1 MKVLITQKLPVEDLA
16 RYFGGC
22 ELEINQG
29 DSPLSPE
36 ELKTIIVDKD
46 GLLCVGDRIDQALID
61 AAPRL
66 KVISNFGVGYDNIDL
81 DYAAQ
86 KGIIVTNLP
95 HEVTQSTAEM
105 TWALLLTLVRRTAEA
120 DAYVRS
126 REFFPTGPGV
136 MLGTNLYGKR
146 LGIIGL
152 GRIGTEVARRAI
164 PFGMEVV
171 HHSLQW
177 VDDKD
182 LVIPCLSLTELLSTS
197 DVITIH
203 VPLTTGTYHLLD
215 TEEFNLMK
223 KTAFVINIARGPVI
237 NENALITALRDGKI
251 KGAALD
257 VFEKEPFVP
266 QALRE
271 MRNVILTPHLG
282 TAAYETRAAMAK
294 TAAQAIM
301 TVFKGGRPAN
311 IVN

>member
-16 RYFGGC
+16 SYFEGC
-22 ELEINQG
+22 ELEIYPG
-29 DSPLSPE
+29 HSPMSPE
-36 ELKTIIVDKD
+36 ELKASVADKD
-46 GLLCVGDRIDQALID
+46 GLLCVGDRIDRAVID

-66 KVISNFGVGYDNIDL
+66 KVISNFGVGYDNIDV

-95 HEVTQSTAEM
+95 HEVTHSTAEM
-105 TWALLLTLVRRTAEA
+105 TWALLLTLARRTAEA
-120 DAYVRS
+120 DTYVRS
-126 REFFPTGPGV
+126 RESFATGPGLL
-136 MLGTNLYGKR
+136 LGTNLYGKR

-177 VDDKD
+177 VEDKEI
-182 LVIPCLSLTELLSTS
+182 VIPYLSLTELLSTS
-197 DVITIH
+197 DVISLH
-203 VPLTTGTYHLLD
+203 VPLTKDTYHLLD
-215 TEEFNLMK
+215 ADEFDLMK
-223 KTAFVINIARGPVI
+223 KTAFVINTSRGPVI
-237 NENALITALRDGKI
+237 NEKALITALRDGKI

-266 QALRE
+266 QSLRE
-271 MRNVILTPHLG
+271 MRNVVLSPHLG
-282 TAAYETRAAMAK
+282 TATYETRAAMTK